1 MIRAYMRPDHIVCAA
16 TRCDL
21 DLMHP
26 VALVA
31 AIVACFF
38 FITPASAQD
47 RAAVGGNNDPALVG
61 SNATRAS
68 SSADIGSFSRAEV
81 TREASIDNAEALL
94 KQVRSQIGGTAIEA
108 PRDDEPLG
116 TGRQGRELNSALRYR
131 DEVETMVREHWD
143 QLGPLTRDLYSANY
157 NRSNPDDNSQRYR
170 SPYGDNGKL
179 ENKLLGATDDVQGA
193 MQNLEDLLLPML
205 KDLKQGFDDGLR
217 QQRFNQR

>member
-1 MIRAYMRPDHIVCAA
+1 MIRTYMRPDHIVCAP
-16 TRCDL
+16 TGCDL
-21 DLMHP
+21 DLMRP

-31 AIVACFF
+31 AIVVCFF
-38 FITPASAQD
+38 LITPASAQD
-47 RAAVGGNNDPALVG
+47 RAAVGGNNDSALVG
-61 SNATRAS
+61 SSAARTS
-68 SSADIGSFSRAEV
+68 SSADIGSFSQAEM
-81 TREASIDNAEALL
+81 TREASIDDVETLL
-94 KQVRSQIGGTAIEA
+94 KQLRSQIGGTAIEA

-131 DEVETMVREHWD
+131 EEVETLVREHWD

-157 NRSNPDDNSQRYR
+157 DRSNPDDNSQRYR
-170 SPYGDNGKL
+170 SPYGDNGQL